1 MIISIVLFIWFIK
14 PDYSDMQNKRSEL
27 KKNKEILANLME
39 KEKNIESLAFNLESN
54 TEKEKLVLK
63 YLPQIEKQERFVD
76 TLNFLANDSQLAVAS
91 INIEKNSIA
100 RAAVGISNKAG
111 VTNSDEETIMP
122 PLLSSS
128 VSVSVIGNYENIKNY
143 IQQLYSMEYMS
154 NINYFSISSLPSEK
168 KEGEEEAVAGSG
180 TSLKADIKID
190 FDYLLS
196 PNLIDN
202 FNNPIFS
209 SNSFN
214 FSDVDIL
221 KERLAR
227 GKVIPE
233 IIVDMKGRPNP
244 FLSP

>member
-1 MIISIVLFIWFIK
+1 
-14 PDYSDMQNKRSEL
+14 
-27 KKNKEILANLME
+27 
-39 KEKNIESLAFNLESN
+39 
-54 TEKEKLVLK
+54 
-63 YLPQIEKQERFVD
+63 
-76 TLNFLANDSQLAVAS
+76 
-91 INIEKNSIA
+91 
-100 RAAVGISNKAG
+100 
-111 VTNSDEETIMP
+111 
-122 PLLSSS
+122 
-128 VSVSVIGNYENIKNY
+128 
-143 IQQLYSMEYMS
+143 MS

-180 TSLKADIKID
+180 TSLKADIKIN
-190 FDYLLS
+190 FDYLPS